1 MKKNI
6 ILIALAIAFSVQAQD
21 FYAVSP
27 SGHRLYYSI
36 TSASEHTV
44 SVVSPTQ
51 YNDASYFNNQF
62 WGHDVDLIIPDTVHH
77 GGTAYLVTGIASQA
91 LNVPMHSL
99 TIPRSMRTIGYH
111 AFASPGS
118 DPNSYSVKNN
128 TMRVLYFN
136 ADSLEYSG
144 GLWAA
149 YNYWVPAMEDCQRL
163 DTVFIGSHVKYLP
176 NSLFADC
183 DSLRCVVMGDSVHT
197 IDTDA
202 FSACYMLDSVRLSP
216 VLRWMGPGA
225 FSNSA
230 LEHIDLPASLRYI
243 GGNAFYACLNLTE
256 VIIPNTVDSIG
267 ANCFFNCRQLQHVR
281 LSNSMTQVPNDC
293 FVYCYA
299 LSDME
304 FGSSMQV
311 IGERAFYECQ
321 SLTDLVL
328 PESIDTLKNM
338 CFSMCPLA
346 SITLHGATPPVTV
359 GNIFSYSQSHAIPLY
374 IPCGTY
380 QAYHSASTWSSFP
393 NLIERASFDIMVQA
407 NDTTMGYVV
416 IDDSASCTQPVVLTA
431 IPYDGYHFCCWSDSN
446 STNPRSISLTSDIE
460 LTAFFEQDAP
470 APDTVWRSVTVT
482 ANVDGVCEPYGS
494 GLYAD
499 SSTVEIGYHLLDTVA
514 DGGHWQ
520 FVGWSDGPTETPRS
534 IIVTS
539 DTAIVALFQWIDDTT
554 TQAITQS
561 SIQAITIYPN
571 PSYGDVSISVNQAS
585 EITVIDQ
592 QGRTVIGPTP
602 VVSTCSI
609 DGSKLS
615 PGAYFVRIANEKY
628 NVTRKL
634 IIK

>member
-6 ILIALAIAFSVQAQD
+6 ILIALAIVFSAQAQD

-36 TSASEHTV
+36 SSASEHTV
-44 SVVSPTQ
+44 SMVSPTQ

-149 YNYWVPAMEDCQRL
+149 YNYWMPAMKDCRRL
-163 DTVFIGSHVKYLP
+163 DTVFIGTHVKYLP
-176 NSLFADC
+176 NTLFADC

-197 IDTDA
+197 IDSDA
-202 FSACYMLDSVRLSP
+202 FSACYRLDSVRLSP
-216 VLRWMGPGA
+216 ALRWMGPGA
-225 FSNSA
+225 FNHSA
-230 LEHIDLPASLRYI
+230 FVHIDLPADLRYI
-243 GGNAFYACLNLTE
+243 GSNAFNDCLNLTE

-281 LSNSMTQVPNDC
+281 LGNSMTRVPDDC

-311 IGERAFYECQ
+311 IGERAFYQCQ
-321 SLTDLVL
+321 SLTDPVL

-346 SITLHGATPPVTV
+346 SLTLHGATPPVTV
-359 GNIFSYSQSHAIPLY
+359 GNIFSYSQSHAIPVY

-407 NDTTMGYVV
+407 NDTAMGYVV
-416 IDDSASCTQPVVLTA
+416 INDSASCTQPVVLTA

-446 STNPRSISLTSDIE
+446 STNPRSISLTSDIS

-470 APDTVWRSVTVT
+470 APDTVWRSVMVT
-482 ANVDGVCEPYGS
+482 SSVDGVCEPYGS

-520 FVGWSDGPTETPRS
+520 FIGWSDGPIENLREIT
-534 IIVTS
+534 VTS
-539 DTAIVALFQWIDDTT
+539 DTAIVAMFQWVDDTT

-561 SIQAITIYPN
+561 NILAISIYPN
-571 PSYGDVSISVNQAS
+571 PSHGNVTISVGRPS
-585 EITVIDQ
+585 VVTVLDM
-592 QGRTVIGPTP
+592 QGRTVIPATP
-602 VVSTCSI
+602 VNSDLRLQTSDLPKGVYLVHIGTTV
-609 DGSKLS
+609 
-615 PGAYFVRIANEKY
+615 VRKI
-628 NVTRKL
+628 V
-634 IIK
+634 IF